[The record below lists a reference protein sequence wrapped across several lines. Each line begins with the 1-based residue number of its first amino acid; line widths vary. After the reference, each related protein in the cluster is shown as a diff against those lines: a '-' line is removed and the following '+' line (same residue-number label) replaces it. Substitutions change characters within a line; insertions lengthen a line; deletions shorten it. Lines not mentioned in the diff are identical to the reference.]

1 MNLNKLLELKQRLNK
16 WREERHL
23 SLEMQRAG
31 YLVNVLDE
39 VREYYLAKTD
49 DEKVAELCDI
59 VIFSLNALGDETIS
73 EKIKDYL
80 NYYDDVT
87 DAILQV
93 LALYEWFILDNESGR
108 SALLRLISLV
118 MLKIEKEH
126 KKDPLKCLEEK
137 IKEIE
142 SRTGYYD
149 EYLKKFIKDKG
160 AYTQEE
166 AQELI
171 YKDYGKDIE
180 IKNSGENE
188 YFFWFALIEN
198 NQPLGVV
205 EKIKKWYKAD
215 FKDCDLKE

>member
-1 MNLNKLLELKQRLNK
+1 MNLEKLKELKIRLNK
-16 WREERHL
+16 WMEQRHL
-23 SLEMQRAG
+23 TIEMQRAG

-59 VIFSLNALGDETIS
+59 VIFSLNALDDETIS
-73 EKIKDYL
+73 EKYKYYL

-87 DAILQV
+87 DTILQI

-126 KKDPLKCLEEK
+126 KKNPLKCLEEK

-142 SRTGYYD
+142 SRAGHYD
-149 EYLKKFIKDKG
+149 EDLKKFIKDTSEQAK
-160 AYTQEE
+160 
-166 AQELI
+166 
-171 YKDYGKDIE
+171 
-180 IKNSGENE
+180 S
-188 YFFWFALIEN
+188 
-198 NQPLGVV
+198 
-205 EKIKKWYKAD
+205 KWYKAD
-215 FKDCDLKE
+215 FKNCDLKDNKWKYIHW